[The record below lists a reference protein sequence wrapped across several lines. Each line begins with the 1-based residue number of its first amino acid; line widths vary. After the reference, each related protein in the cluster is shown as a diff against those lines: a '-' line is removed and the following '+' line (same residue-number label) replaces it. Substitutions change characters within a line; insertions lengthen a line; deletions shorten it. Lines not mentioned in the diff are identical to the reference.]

1 MRITRILTVFV
12 ALLAA
17 GVVAFAAFLKSID
30 PAEYRDLIAEQVK
43 QATGRDLTLA
53 GEVELAVS
61 LTPTIT
67 VSDVSFANAA
77 WGSRPQ
83 MVTARRVE
91 ARIELLPLISGN
103 INVKRLVLVELDI
116 LLETDAEGRGN
127 WEFEIPAAET
137 SNDPAATSSFDDA
150 VIPTVR
156 EILITGGRLTYKD
169 GQTGET
175 SRLVVDRLS
184 SGAEDISSPLR
195 VALAGAYNGNSFSA
209 KGVLGPIAQ
218 LAGGEPYS
226 VDLRAEA
233 GGATLSV
240 EGVIGQPMSF
250 KGLDLVIGVKG
261 DNIATLSPLVGRE
274 LPAFGP
280 YNVRLRLTDPDGRYR
295 ISDLAAE
302 LGEKDKEFLAV
313 TGTVLDATAGAGL
326 DLSLTLEGRALE
338 TLGKFVGLDLPPA
351 GPVAATAK
359 LTDPDGRYRISGLA
373 AEVGEKDKEFLAVT
387 GTVLDATAGAGLDLS
402 LTLEGRA
409 LETLGKIVGLDLPPA
424 GPVAATGKLTD
435 RGRVYAFEDVKAT
448 VGESDLGG
456 KVSINVAGA
465 RPLIVAEV
473 TSSLL
478 DLGALLSS
486 EGKTNAARAGSNG
499 RAGSAGDRDRVFSDE
514 PLPLDELK
522 AADATLTFRGKRVAV
537 EGAVFEDVALELSLE
552 EGALAVHLVG
562 SDLSADVS
570 FDARPAVPILK
581 ADVDVRRL
589 DIGRL
594 LSAMQ
599 ITDLVEGESDIA
611 VHVRGSGASARA
623 IMGGLNGDATLVMG
637 EGRIASRYVD
647 FLAADLVQVI
657 GPSASNGAHTEFNCF
672 VSRFELENG
681 LATSKAMLFDTQR
694 ITVVGEGEINLGSEE
709 LDLVLKP
716 KPKEPSLLSLA
727 TPILVG
733 GTLADP
739 SVGPDT
745 LAVVKDAAGAVI
757 GAAATGG
764 IGLILPFLSA
774 GSADKNP
781 CIAAVAEARSAAGQ
795 TAGTISPA
803 SAVENHENGNG
814 GLEGL
819 LEDVGNAIRGLF
831 GSD

>member
-1 MRITRILTVFV
+1 MRITRILAVFV

-17 GVVAFAAFLKSID
+17 GAVALAAFLKSID
-30 PAEYRDLIAEQVK
+30 PAEYRDLMAEQVK

-103 INVKRLVLVELDI
+103 INVKQLVLVEPDI

-137 SNDPAATSSFDDA
+137 SNDPAATSSFGDA

-209 KGVLGPIAQ
+209 EGVLGPIAQ

-280 YNVRLRLTDPDGRYR
+280 YNVRLRLADPDGRYR
-295 ISDLAAE
+295 ISGLAAE
-302 LGEKDKEFLAV
+302 VGKKGEEFLAV
-313 TGTVLDATAGAGL
+313 TGTVLDAAAGAGL

-351 GPVAATAK
+351 GPVAATA
-359 LTDPDGRYRISGLA
+359 
-373 AEVGEKDKEFLAVT
+373 
-387 GTVLDATAGAGLDLS
+387 
-402 LTLEGRA
+402 
-409 LETLGKIVGLDLPPA
+409 
-424 GPVAATGKLTD
+424 KLTD

-522 AADATLTFRGKRVAV
+522 AADARLTFRGKRVAV

-562 SDLSADVS
+562 SDLSANVS
-570 FDARPAVPILK
+570 IDARPAVPILK

-611 VHVRGSGASARA
+611 VHVHGSGASARA

-657 GPSASNGAHTEFNCF
+657 GPSASNGGHTEFNCF

-681 LATSKAMLFDTQR
+681 LATSKDMLFDTQR

-716 KPKEPSLLSLA
+716 KPKDPSLLSLA

-739 SVGPDT
+739 SAGPDT
-745 LAVVKDAAGAVI
+745 LAVAKDAAGAVI

-795 TAGTISPA
+795 TAGIISPA
-803 SAVENHENGNG
+803 SAAENHENGNG